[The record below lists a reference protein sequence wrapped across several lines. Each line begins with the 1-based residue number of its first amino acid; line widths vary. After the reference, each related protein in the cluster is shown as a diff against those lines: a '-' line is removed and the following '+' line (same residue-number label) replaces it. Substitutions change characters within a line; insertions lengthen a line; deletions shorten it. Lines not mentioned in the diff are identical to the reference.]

1 MLLVLADCN
10 AVPRLNA
17 YDFVKRAAVLPHR
30 GKRSASGEPGEPLN
44 GRRAQSEVWVSGS
57 RWGSNLAA
65 R

>member
-30 GKRSASGEPGEPLN
+30 GMRSASGEPGEPLN

>member
-17 YDFVKRAAVLPHR
+17 YDYVKRAAVLPHR
-30 GKRSASGEPGEPLN
+30 GKRSASGEPLN
-44 GRRAQSEVWVSGS
+44 GRQIWVRGLG
-57 RWGSNLAA
+57 WGSNLAA